1 MKAKEIMIHQLAEH
15 LGYPDS
21 RCLHKLLDRLFT
33 EDEAA
38 WVTHLPD
45 TPKKLALKL
54 GLDEKYVATGLYD
67 LFMRGL
73 ILVDSHISGEPNYVF
88 DNNPGR
94 FMDMVL
100 FDPRYRDEDDDFYSL
115 WREFFNNELVYA
127 PRSPEKL
134 PFRIIPVDE
143 KIEDQRTILPF
154 DQVSQIIKD
163 AKKIAVQNCPCRT
176 RERRCNA
183 PLETCISLNKTA
195 KYMISRNVGREI
207 DVAEALQILQGA
219 EEFGLVHET
228 DNTDNPT
235 ILCNCCSC
243 CCVFLRAITFYKQ
256 EHVIA
261 RSRYFAK
268 VDNDKCVLCFT
279 CLERCPFKVI
289 VFAESE
295 IHIDPSM
302 CYGCGLCSTTC
313 KGEAISMILRG
324 DDQSIPHHGDEFMQG
339 LTDIP

>member
-1 MKAKEIMIHQLAEH
+1 MNPKDLMIHQLANH

-21 RCLHKLLDRLFT
+21 NSLHLLLDRLLT
-33 EDEAA
+33 EDEAV
-38 WVTHLPD
+38 WLNLLPN
-45 TPKKLALKL
+45 TPAQLAKKL
-54 GLDEKYVATGLYD
+54 GLDEKYVAVGLYD

-73 ILVDSHISGEPNYVF
+73 VLIDSHISGEPNYVF
-88 DNNPGR
+88 DSNPGR
-94 FMDMVL
+94 FMDMIL
-100 FDPRYRDEDDDFYSL
+100 FDPRYKDEGSEFHSL
-115 WREFFNNELVYA
+115 WKEFFNNELVYA

-134 PFRIIPVDE
+134 PFRIIPIDK
-143 KIEDQRTILPF
+143 KIEDKRAILPF
-154 DQVSQIIKD
+154 EQVSKIVKD

-176 RERRCNA
+176 REQRCNA
-183 PLETCISLNKTA
+183 SLETCISLNKTA
-195 KYMISRNVGREI
+195 EYMLSRNVGRKIE
-207 DVAEALQILQGA
+207 VAEALQILQDA

-235 ILCNCCSC
+235 IICNCCSC

-256 EHVIA
+256 ENVIA

-268 VDNDKCVLCFT
+268 VDKDKCVLCFT
-279 CLERCPFKVI
+279 CIERCMFKVI
-289 VFAESE
+289 SFEEGE

-313 KGEAISMILRG
+313 KGNAISMILREN
-324 DDQSIPHHGDEFMQG
+324 DQSIPHNGDEFMQG